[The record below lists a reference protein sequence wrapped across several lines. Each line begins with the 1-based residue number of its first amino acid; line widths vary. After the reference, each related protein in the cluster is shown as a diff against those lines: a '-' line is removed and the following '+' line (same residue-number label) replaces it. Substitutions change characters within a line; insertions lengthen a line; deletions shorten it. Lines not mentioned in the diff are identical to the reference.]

1 MHLCP
6 GRPYNHQP
14 ARRSAPAALDNF
26 TVFEGTSAIQ
36 RLIIGRWITELDVR

>member
-1 MHLCP
+1 LLGSGHAGNL
-6 GRPYNHQP
+6 
-14 ARRSAPAALDNF
+14 